1 MAYAAGDVV
10 TVNGKVGQQDIRHIE
25 LPNMDDLLVGTYNLC
40 LVKNADGSISF
51 KCVAPIADGTL
62 STISTLTVKGGIITA
77 KA

>member
-10 TVNGKVGQQDIRHIE
+10 TVTGTPGQQTFRGIE
-25 LPNMDDLLVGTYNLC
+25 LPDFNTLLVGSYNLI
-40 LVKNADGSISF
+40 LVKAADGSISF

-62 STISTLTVKGGIITA
+62 STISTLTVKGGVITA